1 MFSIMPVLLSSY
13 SPATISGKYIAHRN
27 ALQTKAHGREA
38 NPAAVRF
45 RNSRVRKGTARYA
58 CGFRMPASR
67 QNRPRLFLIDS
78 FGFIFRAYHARA
90 RTGGPPMR
98 TSGGLS
104 TEAIFIFHNMLRK
117 LRASYQP
124 DYIAAIFERGPS
136 FREQEFAEY
145 KANRTEMPDDL
156 REQIPWIRRLLEAM
170 NVPVLEYSGFEADD
184 VIGALSRKAEAE
196 VDVVIVSSDKD
207 MLQLVNDRVSMYN
220 PVKEDVWYDPAA
232 TEAFM
237 GVKPTQVADLLAL
250 KGDAIDNI
258 PGAPGIG
265 DKGARDLI
273 AQFGSVEAALD
284 RASEVERKMYRE
296 SLANNRERIL
306 QSKRLATIDT
316 SVPVEFSL
324 EALKTREPHVDDLR
338 QVYKELEF
346 FSLARDLGPVEDA
359 HTRDYAAFE
368 NAADLRAW
376 VAALPEDAVLAVS
389 VDSAREGE
397 LPMTTVGL
405 SARPGQGRAIDA
417 AMIGE
422 IRAALEDPRRLKA
435 AHDTRATLASLAGLG
450 VDGKGFV
457 HDLMLYA
464 FLLCAEPSGCS
475 AEALAERRLDR
486 KLARAADQHA
496 DATRTLLDK
505 MLPEV
510 EAQQGLRELYERID
524 LPLAAVLARM
534 ERTGIRVEPAQLGVL
549 SERMDAEMTRLSS
562 DIHGLAGKP
571 FNINSPQQLGKVLF
585 EDLGLPA
592 PVKYGKGKTVST
604 AADVLEGLA
613 ADHEIARKVLDYRQL
628 SKLKGTYVDALP
640 ALIHADSG
648 RLHTSFNQIGAATG
662 RLSSSNPNLQ
672 NIPIRSELGRE
683 IRAAFVPE
691 PGWKL
696 IVADYSQIELRLLAH
711 MSHDPVL
718 VAAFRSGED
727 IHTRTAAEVF
737 HVMPEL
743 VTPEMR
749 RGAKT
754 VNFGIVYGQTPFGLA
769 GQLGIDR
776 KEAEQYI
783 RRYFETYAGVKAFIE
798 QTIERVRR
806 DGYVTTLFGRRR
818 PIPDMTSRNPNA
830 RSFAERTA
838 VNTPLQGTA
847 ADLIKLAMIRIDALL
862 EGGRARM
869 LLQVHD
875 ELLFEAPPQEAEGVA
890 ALVKREMERVYEL
903 DVPLVVD
910 VGTGDNWR
918 DAK

>member
-1 MFSIMPVLLSSY
+1 
-13 SPATISGKYIAHRN
+13 
-27 ALQTKAHGREA
+27 
-38 NPAAVRF
+38 
-45 RNSRVRKGTARYA
+45 
-58 CGFRMPASR
+58 MPAPT

-78 FGFIFRAYHARA
+78 FGFVFRAYHARA
-90 RTGGPPMR
+90 RTAAAPMR
-98 TSGGLS
+98 TSTGLS

-117 LRASYQP
+117 LRAAYHP
-124 DYIAAIFERGPS
+124 DYIAAVFESGPS

-145 KANRTEMPDDL
+145 KANRAEMPDDL
-156 REQIPWIRRLLEAM
+156 REQIPWIRRLLDAM
-170 NVPVLEYSGFEADD
+170 NVPVLEYAGFEADD
-184 VIGALSRKAEAE
+184 VIGALARKAEAD

-207 MLQLVNDRVSMYN
+207 MLQLVDHRVSMYN
-220 PVKEDVWYDPAA
+220 PVKEDTWYDPAA
-232 TEAFM
+232 AEAFM

-250 KGDAIDNI
+250 KGDTVDNI

-296 SLANNRERIL
+296 SLENNRERIL
-306 QSKRLATIDT
+306 LSKRLATIDT
-316 SVPVEFSL
+316 SVPVEFAL
-324 EALKTREPHVDDLR
+324 DTLKTRQPNVDDLR
-338 QVYKELEF
+338 QIYKELEF
-346 FSLARDLGPVEDA
+346 FSLARDLGPAEDSA
-359 HTRDYAAFE
+359 TRDYATFE
-368 NAADLRAW
+368 SAAAVRAW
-376 VAALPEDAVLAVS
+376 LAALPADAVLAVAI
-389 VDSAREGE
+389 DSPAEGE

-405 SARPGQGRAIDA
+405 SARPGQGRAFDA

-422 IRAALEDPRRLKA
+422 VRALLEDPRRPKA
-435 AHDTRATLASLAGLG
+435 AHDTRATLAKLAGMG
-450 VDGKGFV
+450 VAGGGFA
-457 HDLMLYA
+457 HDVMLYA
-464 FLLCAEPSGCS
+464 FLLCADPSGCS
-475 AEALAERRLDR
+475 AESLAERHLDR
-486 KLARAADQHA
+486 KLPRAAEQHA
-496 DATRTLLDK
+496 DAARTLLDK
-505 MLPEV
+505 LLLEV
-510 EAQQGLRELYERID
+510 EAQGLRELYERID
-524 LPLAAVLARM
+524 LPLAAVLAHM
-534 ERTGIRVEPAQLGVL
+534 ERTGIRIEPAQLAVL
-549 SERMDAEMTRLSS
+549 SERMDAEITRLSAE
-562 DIHGLAGKP
+562 IHALAGKP

-592 PVKYGKGKTVST
+592 PFKYGKGKTVST

-613 ADHEIARKVLDYRQL
+613 AEHEIARKVLDYRQL

-640 ALIHADSG
+640 ALIHPRTG

-718 VAAFRSGED
+718 VAAFRAGED

-743 VTPEMR
+743 VTPDMR

-769 GQLGIDR
+769 TQLGIDR

-798 QTIERVRR
+798 ETIERVRR
-806 DGYVTTLFGRRR
+806 DGYVVTLFGRRR
-818 PIPDMTSRNPNA
+818 PIPDMASRNPNA
-830 RSFAERTA
+830 RGFAERTA

-862 EGGRARM
+862 AGQRARM

-875 ELLFEAPPQEAEGVA
+875 ELLFEAPPEDAAAVA
-890 ALVKREMERVYEL
+890 ALVKREMEQVYEL

-910 VGTGDNWR
+910 VGIGDNWR